1 MTIEEM
7 QQRKKE
13 LGLSNET
20 IARMSGVPFSTVQ
33 KVLSGSTSAPRQ
45 ATIEALEKV
54 LGKNRGLYDSFFQ
67 EKSGPSRVCE
77 EAPAYNVKKQGEYT
91 LDDYYA
97 IPDDRRVELIDGEI
111 FDMGAPTVRH
121 QTILGE
127 LYILFRECIEAHGK
141 NCKVLLSP
149 CDVRLDMDNKTM
161 VQPDLLVMCREY
173 DRNGIRIEG
182 APDLTVE
189 ILSDSTRSKDLLLK
203 TYKYK
208 NAGVREYW
216 IVDPRREEV
225 LVYDFSNEELLPEK
239 YTFTDEIPV
248 HISEGTCR
256 IDFSRVKNAL

>member
-7 QQRKKE
+7 KQRKRE

-20 IARMSGVPFSTVQ
+20 LARMSGVPFSTVQ
-33 KVLSGSTSAPRQ
+33 KVFSGSTSAPRQ
-45 ATIEALEKV
+45 STIEALQRVLEKD
-54 LGKNRGLYDSFFQ
+54 RGSYHYMPEHSA
-67 EKSGPSRVCE
+67 PSVVSE
-77 EAPAYNVKKQGEYT
+77 AAPAYMAKKKGEYT

-111 FDMGAPTVRH
+111 FDMDTPTIRH
-121 QTILGE
+121 QMILGE
-127 LYILFRECIEAHGK
+127 LHVLFRECVEAHGK

-149 CDVRLDMDNKTM
+149 CDVQLDNDEKTM
-161 VQPDLLVMCREY
+161 VQPDLLVMCHAY
-173 DRNGIRIEG
+173 DRNGICIKG

-216 IVDPRREEV
+216 IVDPRKKEV
-225 LVYDFSNEELLPEK
+225 LVYDFSDEDLQPEK
-239 YTFTDEIPV
+239 FSFTDQIPV
-248 HISEGTCR
+248 HISEGECS
-256 IDFSRVKNAL
+256 IDFSRVNDAL